1 MISSDQVREVRSSTP
16 DINLPLIRY
25 RNGHPLPCFVTSRDG
40 MLIVCPAGFCHEH
53 GFRDADFPIF
63 VPGGSTAHRWE
74 LTPERL
80 AIRIRRCI
88 DLSRSRTRTVL
99 QQIYPYQ
106 RAPIAKFDYPDRI
119 NRVVKIA
126 Q

>member
-1 MISSDQVREVRSSTP
+1 MPTTRDSVHSVVIP
-16 DINLPLIRY
+16 DIELPLIRY
-25 RNGHPLPCFVTSRDG
+25 RDARPLPCFVISRG
-40 MLIVCPAGFCHEH
+40 GKLIACPTGFCDELGFEH
-53 GFRDADFPIF
+53 TDYLVFE
-63 VPGGSTAHRWE
+63 PGVFTAHRWE

-80 AIRIRRCI
+80 ALRIKRCI
-88 DLSRSRTRTVL
+88 ELSRSRTRTVL

-119 NRVVKIA
+119 KPVVKIA